1 MEGGSATRRL
11 HSPSLDG
18 PGGALYPR
26 ITSMA
31 WFRKEKRPRQP
42 VEQKRGKVP
51 EGLWTKC
58 DGCSQII
65 YKKEIARNAN
75 VCPKCGYHFRISARE
90 RLEALYDAG
99 RYEEFD
105 GGLISVDP
113 LGFVDTK
120 PYRKRLID
128 AREGTGQNDAIING
142 RGTMGGIPVIISA

>member
-1 MEGGSATRRL
+1 MLRASRESETTRFPDHTMDGYSVAKQSIRNGGRL
-11 HSPSLDG
+11 CNPTSSSSPSSPSLDG

-65 YKKEIARNAN
+65 YKKEVARNA
-75 VCPKCGYHFRISARE
+75 
-90 RLEALYDAG
+90 
-99 RYEEFD
+99 
-105 GGLISVDP
+105 
-113 LGFVDTK
+113 
-120 PYRKRLID
+120 
-128 AREGTGQNDAIING
+128 
-142 RGTMGGIPVIISA
+142 